1 MSRPAAPA
9 GISGAEVTGVCCSP
23 DCRKGG
29 GLVTV
34 SMRVMS
40 AGDGYKYLLRTVAA
54 ADGDR
59 TLSTPLTRYYVEA
72 GTPPGQWLG
81 SGVAS
86 LGKGQLAVG
95 DRVSEAQLQLVMGMG
110 RDPITGDALG
120 LAFPAYKSVPERIEA
135 RIADLDPSLS
145 PGAKGEAVARI
156 EAEEAERG
164 KRRAVA
170 GFDFTFSIPKSA
182 SALWAVADA
191 GTQALIGEAHHAAV
205 AEVVAFMER
214 EVAATRSGA
223 TAGDGAV
230 AQVDVT
236 GLVATAFDHFD
247 SRAGDPHLHTH
258 VVISNK
264 VQTAFDGK
272 WRSLDGRPMHAAVV
286 ALSELHEAV
295 FADHMTRTFGVEW
308 EARDMGR
315 DRNPAWAIST
325 VPEELVQEFSTRA
338 RHIDAEKNRLIA
350 EYVAKHGRQP
360 STATIIKLRAQA
372 TLATRPEK
380 QVRSLAD
387 LTAEWR
393 TRATGVL
400 GQDATDW
407 ARTITDNDKP
417 MLLRADDVPLDAI
430 GELGQTV
437 VEVVGEKRS
446 TWRRW
451 NLMAEASRQT
461 MGWRFATMHDREAVV
476 AMIADAAEQASLRL
490 TPPDLATSPVAFRRV
505 DGTSVFRPK
514 HSTVFSSE
522 LLLAA
527 EDRLLD
533 RSRTTTGP
541 TVPLATV
548 EKITARPD
556 AEGRMLGEDQADAL
570 MKIAVSGRV
579 LDVLVGPAGA
589 GKTTAMS
596 ALRRAWEKAHGEGSV
611 VGLALSAVAAQV
623 LAEDLGIATENTA
636 KWWQN
641 HLMYGTD
648 FEAGQLVII
657 DEASLAGT
665 LSLDR
670 ITHRAERAGAK
681 VLLVGDFAQLQ
692 SVDAGGAFG
701 LLVNDR
707 DDDAPELVDVHRFV
721 NTWEKTASLAL
732 RHGRTQVID
741 TYLDHDRIHEGDGEA
756 MSDTAYIAWR
766 ADRQRGLVSVLVAE
780 TRDHVSALNQRARA
794 DLILDGSLKPG
805 REVELDDG
813 TTAGVGDTVVTRR
826 NDRRLRA
833 GKDWVRNGDTW
844 TITGVRDDGSI
855 TIRRTGR
862 RFGGS
867 IVLPA
872 AYVTDHVD
880 LGYAITAHRAQGVTV
895 DTAHVLV
902 EPTTTRENFYVAM
915 TRGKHANHAYV
926 ILDRANEH
934 AHPHP
939 GDNPDATARSVL
951 YGVLQHVGAELSA
964 HETITTE
971 QEQWGSIA
979 QLAAEYETI
988 AAAAQRDR
996 WATLIKSSGL
1006 TADQADAAI
1015 ESEAFGALTA
1025 ELRRVEANHHDLDT
1039 LFPRLVA
1046 ARGFT
1051 DADDISSVLHY
1062 RVSRATACPAGSG
1075 RARKTP
1081 RLIAGLIPAADG
1093 PMASDM
1099 RQALDERREMI
1110 EARTDAVLDT
1120 ARETG
1125 EAWVQHLGEPPRGQR
1140 QAAAW
1145 RRYGRTVAAYRDR
1158 YGVTDDRPLGSPP
1171 QSTAQSIDAARA
1183 RTALDRARGF
1193 IVQASDVPQHS
1204 PGREDVERSL

>member
-1 MSRPAAPA
+1 MGTSVKGWGQFRP
-9 GISGAEVTGVCCSP
+9 
-23 DCRKGG
+23 
-29 GLVTV
+29 
-34 SMRVMS
+34 
-40 AGDGYKYLLRTVAA
+40 
-54 ADGDR
+54 
-59 TLSTPLTRYYVEA
+59 STPR
-72 GTPPGQWLG
+72 Q
-81 SGVAS
+81 VARGARS
-86 LGKGQLAVG
+86 DRHNGAKPSCHNH
-95 DRVSEAQLQLVMGMG
+95 RVSEAQLQLLMGMG
-110 RDPITGDALG
+110 RDPITGDPLG
-120 LAFPAYKSVPERIEA
+120 HAFPAYKSVPERIEA
-135 RIADLDPSLS
+135 RTADLDPGLS
-145 PGAKGEAVARI
+145 PGAKSEAVARI
-156 EAEEAERG
+156 EAEETERG
-164 KRRAVA
+164 RRRAVA

-191 GTQALIGEAHHAAV
+191 GTQTLIGEAHHAAV

-372 TLATRPEK
+372 ALATRPEK
-380 QVRSLAD
+380 EVRSLAD

-400 GQDATDW
+400 GTDAAAW
-407 ARTITDNDKP
+407 ARAVTDNDKAL
-417 MLLRADDVPLDAI
+417 LLRADDVPLDAI
-430 GELGQTV
+430 ADLGQSV
-437 VEVVGEKRS
+437 VGVVGEKRS

-461 MGWRFATMHDREAVV
+461 MGWRFATMQDREAVV
-476 AMIADAAEQASLRL
+476 GMIADAAESVSLRL
-490 TPPDLATSPVAFRRV
+490 TPPDLATSPAAFRRV

-533 RSRTTTGP
+533 RSRTLTAP
-541 TVPLATV
+541 TVPLPTV
-548 EKITARPD
+548 EKIAGRPD
-556 AEGRMLGEDQADAL
+556 AEARMLGEDQADAL
-570 MKIAVSGRV
+570 TKIAVSGGM

-596 ALRRAWEKAHGEGSV
+596 ALRRAWEKEHGEGSV
-611 VGLALSAVAAQV
+611 VGLAPSAVAAQV
-623 LAEDLGIATENTA
+623 LSEDLGIATENTA

-641 HLMYGTD
+641 HLVHGED

-670 ITHRAERAGAK
+670 ITHLAERAGAK

-707 DDDAPELVDVHRFV
+707 DDAPELLDVHRFT
-721 NTWEKTASLAL
+721 NAWEKTASLAL

-741 TYLDHDRIHEGDGEA
+741 TYLDHDRIHDGDAEA
-756 MSDTAYIAWR
+756 MTDTAYTAWR
-766 ADRQRGLVSVLVAE
+766 ADRERGLVSVLVAE
-780 TRDHVSALNQRARA
+780 TRDDVSALNQRARA
-794 DLILDGSLKPG
+794 DLILDGTLKPG
-805 REVELDDG
+805 REVELNDG
-813 TTAGVGDTVVTRR
+813 TTAGVGDTIITRR
-826 NDRRLRA
+826 NDRRLRS
-833 GKDWVRNGDTW
+833 GKTWVRNGDTW
-844 TITGVRDDGSI
+844 TITGVRDDGSV
-855 TIRRTGR
+855 TILKTGR

-872 AYVTDHVD
+872 AYVSDHVD

-915 TRGKHANHAYV
+915 TRGKHSNHAYV
-926 ILDRANEH
+926 ILDRDDEH

-939 GDNPDATARSVL
+939 GDTPDATGRSVL

-964 HETITTE
+964 HETITAE

-988 AAAAQRDR
+988 AAAAQHDR
-996 WATLIKSSGL
+996 WATLIRASGL
-1006 TADQADAAI
+1006 TAEQADAAI

-1025 ELRRVEANHHDLDT
+1025 ELRRAEANHHDLDT

-1051 DADDISSVLHY
+1051 DADDIASVLHY
-1062 RVSRATACPAGSG
+1062 RVARATAHPAGSG
-1075 RARKTP
+1075 RTRKTP
-1081 RLIAGLIPAADG
+1081 RLIAGLIPSADG
-1093 PMASDM
+1093 PMTGDM
-1099 RQALDERREMI
+1099 RHALDERRELI
-1110 EARTDAVLDT
+1110 ETRADAVLDT
-1120 ARETG
+1120 ARQ
-1125 EAWVQHLGEPPRGQR
+1125 AGEPWTKPLGQPPRDPR
-1140 QAAAW
+1140 KTAAW
-1145 RRYGRTVAAYRDR
+1145 RLHARTIAAYRDR
-1158 YGVTDDRPLGSPP
+1158 YGITEDTPLGPAP
-1171 QSTAQSIDAARA
+1171 ENTAQKIDHARA
-1183 RTALDRARGF
+1183 RQALDQTTRLT
-1193 IVQASDVPQHS
+1193 S
-1204 PGREDVERSL
+1204 PPSTPAAAQRRTSERSRPGL

>member
-1 MSRPAAPA
+1 M
-9 GISGAEVTGVCCSP
+9 
-23 DCRKGG
+23 
-29 GLVTV
+29 VTV

-40 AGDGYKYLLRTVAA
+40 AGDGYKYLLRTIAA

-59 TLSTPLTRYYVEA
+59 ALSTPLTRYYVEA

-81 SGVAS
+81 SGVVS

-95 DRVSEAQLQLVMGMG
+95 DRVSEAQLQLLMGMG
-110 RDPITGDALG
+110 RDPITGDPLG
-120 LAFPAYKSVPERIEA
+120 RAFPAYKSVPERIEA
-135 RIADLDPSLS
+135 RIADLDPAMS
-145 PGAKGEAVARI
+145 PGAKGEAVAQI
-156 EAEEAERG
+156 EAEETDRG
-164 KRRAVA
+164 RRRAVA
-170 GFDFTFSIPKSA
+170 GFDFTFSVPKSA

-264 VQTAFDGK
+264 VQTAFDGR

-315 DRNPAWAIST
+315 DRNPAWAIRT

-350 EYVAKHGRQP
+350 EYVARHGRQP
-360 STATIIKLRAQA
+360 STATVIKLRAQA

-380 QVRSLAD
+380 EVRSLAD

-393 TRATGVL
+393 IRATGVL

-407 ARTITDNDKP
+407 ALAVTDNDKP
-417 MLLRADDVPLDAI
+417 LLLRADDVPLDAI

-437 VEVVGEKRS
+437 VGVVGEKRS

-461 MGWRFATMHDREAVV
+461 MGWRFATMQDREAVV

-490 TPPDLATSPVAFRRV
+490 TPPDLATSPAAFRRV

-548 EKITARPD
+548 EKITTRAD
-556 AEGRMLGEDQADAL
+556 AKGRMLGEDQADAL
-570 MKIAVSGRV
+570 MKIAVSGRM

-589 GKTTAMS
+589 GKTTAMN
-596 ALRRAWEKAHGEGSV
+596 ALRRAWETEHGKGSV
-611 VGLALSAVAAQV
+611 VGLAPSAVAAQV
-623 LAEDLGIATENTA
+623 LADDLGIQTENTA

-641 HLMYGTD
+641 HLIHGEDLQM
-648 FEAGQLVII
+648 GQLVII

-670 ITHRAERAGAK
+670 ITHLAERAGAK

-692 SVDAGGAFG
+692 SVDAGGAFN
-701 LLVNDR
+701 LLVSHR
-707 DDDAPELVDVHRFV
+707 DDAPELVDVHRFT
-721 NTWEKTASLAL
+721 NAWEKTASLAL

-741 TYLDHDRIHEGDGEA
+741 TYLDHHRIHEGDGEA
-756 MSDTAYIAWR
+756 MTDAAYTAWR
-766 ADRQRGLVSVLVAE
+766 TDREAGRVSVLIAE
-780 TRDHVSALNQRARA
+780 TRDDVTTLNTRARA
-794 DLILDGSLKPG
+794 DLILDGTLTPG
-805 REVELDDG
+805 REVELTDG
-813 TTAGVGDTVVTRR
+813 TTAGVGDTIITRR
-826 NDRRLRA
+826 NDRRLRN
-833 GKDWVRNGDTW
+833 GKNWVRNGDTW
-844 TITGVRDDGSI
+844 TIKDVRDDGSI
-855 TIRRTGR
+855 TIRPTER
-862 RFGGS
+862 RFGSS

-872 AYVTDHVD
+872 SYVSEHVD
-880 LGYAITAHRAQGVTV
+880 LGYAVTAHRAQGVTV

-915 TRGKHANHAYV
+915 TRGKHSNQAYV
-926 ILDRANEH
+926 VLDRPDD
-934 AHPHP
+934 AHPEPHP

-964 HETITTE
+964 HETITAE
-971 QEQWGSIA
+971 QDHWGSIA

-988 AAAAQRDR
+988 AAAAQHDR
-996 WATLIKSSGL
+996 WATLIHAAGL
-1006 TADQADAAI
+1006 SEEQANTVI
-1015 ESEAFGALTA
+1015 ESDAFGALTA
-1025 ELRRVEANHHDLDT
+1025 ELRRAEANHHDLDR
-1039 LFPRLVA
+1039 LFPRLVT
-1046 ARGFT
+1046 ARGFD
-1051 DADDISSVLHY
+1051 DADDIASVLHH
-1062 RVSRATACPAGSG
+1062 RVARATARPAGSG
-1075 RARKTP
+1075 RVRKSP
-1081 RLIAGLIPAADG
+1081 RLVAGLIPHAG
-1093 PMASDM
+1093 GSMTEDM
-1099 RQALDERREMI
+1099 RQALEERRELI
-1110 EARTDAVLDT
+1110 EQRADAVLDS
-1120 ARETG
+1120 AQAEDA
-1125 EAWVQHLGEPPRGQR
+1125 AWTKALGTPPRDQAKQR
-1140 QAAAW
+1140 VW
-1145 RRYGRTVAAYRDR
+1145 RRHARTIAAYRDR
-1158 YGVTDDRPLGSPP
+1158 YGITDDRPLGTAPE
-1171 QSTAQSIDAARA
+1171 STAQKI
-1183 RTALDRARGF
+1183 DRARAEVALRQLAPEHEPDQQRPPTAPVRRG
-1193 IVQASDVPQHS
+1193 P
-1204 PGREDVERSL
+1204 RL

>member
-1 MSRPAAPA
+1 M
-9 GISGAEVTGVCCSP
+9 
-23 DCRKGG
+23 
-29 GLVTV
+29 TV

-40 AGDGYKYLLRTVAA
+40 AGDGYKYLLRSVAA

-59 TLSTPLTRYYVEA
+59 SLSTPLTRYYAEE

-81 SGVAS
+81 SGVAA

-110 RDPITGDALG
+110 RDPITGDPLG
-120 LAFPAYKSVPERIEA
+120 LAFPVYKSVPERVEA

-170 GFDFTFSIPKSA
+170 GFDFTFSVPKSA

-191 GTQALIGEAHHAAV
+191 GTQALIGEAHHRAV

-214 EVAATRSGA
+214 EVAATRTGA

-230 AQVDVT
+230 AQVDVA

-247 SRAGDPHLHTH
+247 SRSGDPHLHTH

-264 VQTAFDGK
+264 VQTVLDGK

-295 FADHMTRTFGVEW
+295 FADHMTRSFGVEW

-315 DRNPAWAIST
+315 DRNPAWAISS
-325 VPEELVQEFSTRA
+325 VPEELVAEFSTRA
-338 RHIDAEKNRLIA
+338 RHIEVEKDRLIA
-350 EYVAKHGRQP
+350 DYVARHGRQP

-380 QVRSLAD
+380 KVRSLAD
-387 LTAEWR
+387 LTTEWR
-393 TRATGVL
+393 TRAAGVL
-400 GQDATDW
+400 GTDATAW
-407 ARTITDNDKP
+407 AREVTDNDKP
-417 MLLRADDVPLDAI
+417 LLLRADDVPLDVVAD
-430 GELGQTV
+430 LGRSV
-437 VEVVGEKRS
+437 VGVVGEKRS

-461 MGWRFATMHDREAVV
+461 MGWRFASMQDREAIV
-476 AMIADAAEQASLRL
+476 AMVADAAEAVSLRL
-490 TPPDLATSPVAFRRV
+490 TPPDLATSPAVFRRV

-522 LLLAA
+522 ELLAA

-533 RSRTTTGP
+533 RTRTLTAP
-541 TVPLATV
+541 TVSVATV
-548 EKITARPD
+548 EKITTKPD
-556 AEGRMLGEDQADAL
+556 RQGRMLGADQAEAL
-570 MKIAVSGRV
+570 TRIAVSGRL

-596 ALRRAWEKAHGEGSV
+596 ALRRAWEKAHGAGSV
-611 VGLALSAVAAQV
+611 VGLAPSAVAAQV

-641 HLMYGTD
+641 HLVHGTD
-648 FEAGQLVII
+648 FQAGQLVII

-665 LSLDR
+665 LSLER
-670 ITHRAERAGAK
+670 ITHLAERAGAK

-701 LLVNDR
+701 LLVGDR
-707 DDDAPELVDVHRFV
+707 DDAPELVDVHRFT
-721 NTWEKTASLAL
+721 NEWEKIASLAL

-741 TYLDHDRIHEGDGEA
+741 TYLAHDRIHDGDAEA
-756 MSDTAYIAWR
+756 MTDAAYTAWR
-766 ADRQRGLVSVLVAE
+766 ADRNQGLVSVLVAE

-794 DLILDGSLKPG
+794 DLILDGTLTPG
-805 REVELDDG
+805 REVELNDG
-813 TTAGVGDTVVTRR
+813 TTAGVGDTIITRR
-826 NDRRLRA
+826 NDRRLRN
-833 GKDWVRNGDTW
+833 GKTWVRNGDTW
-844 TITGVRDDGSI
+844 TITGVRDDGSV
-855 TIRRTGR
+855 TIRKTGH

-867 IVLPA
+867 IALPA
-872 AYVTDHVD
+872 SYVADHVD
-880 LGYAITAHRAQGVTV
+880 LGYAVTAHRAQGVTV

-915 TRGKHANHAYV
+915 TRGKHSNHAYV
-926 ILDRANEH
+926 MLDRADEH
-934 AHPHP
+934 AQPHP
-939 GDNPDATARSVL
+939 GENPDATGRSVL
-951 YGVLQHVGAELSA
+951 FGVLQHVGAELSA
-964 HETITTE
+964 HQTITAE
-971 QEQWGSIA
+971 QENWGSIA

-996 WATLIKSSGL
+996 WATLIRSSGL
-1006 TADQADAAI
+1006 TAEQADTAI

-1025 ELRRVEANHHDLDT
+1025 ELRRAEANHHNVDT

-1051 DADDISSVLHY
+1051 DADDIASVLHY
-1062 RVSRATACPAGSG
+1062 RVARATARPAGSG

-1093 PMASDM
+1093 PMTDDM

-1110 EARTDAVLDT
+1110 EARADAVLDT

-1125 EAWVQHLGEPPRGQR
+1125 EAWVQHLGEPPRDQR

-1158 YGVTDDRPLGSPP
+1158 YGVTDARPLGPPP

-1183 RTALDRARGF
+1183 RTAFDRARGF
-1193 IVQASDVPQHS
+1193 IIQASDVPQHS
-1204 PGREDVERSL
+1204 PGREDIERSL